1 MQTPLSQEDLD
12 AMIARDLA
20 AGDGISV
27 RDVMVWQDRHL
38 LILEVQRLQSL
49 TRGDHEHP

>member
-1 MQTPLSQEDLD
+1 MTPDDLA
-12 AMIARDLA
+12 AMIARDRA

-27 RDVMVWQDRHL
+27 LDVLVWQDRHL